1 MNTLMDIQVDIEF
14 RINALQCE
22 YEEYKIMYNKKLIT
36 TKEWIVVSRQITLEI
51 VELTDEYV
59 NA

>member
-1 MNTLMDIQVDIEF
+1 MNTVDIQADLEL

-51 VELTDEYV
+51 VELTAEFV
-59 NA
+59 NHP

>member
-1 MNTLMDIQVDIEF
+1 MNTLLDKQVDIEV

-22 YEEYKIMYNKKLIT
+22 YEEYKIMYSKKLIT
-36 TKEWIVVSRQITLEI
+36 AKEWIVVSRQITLEI
-51 VELTDEYV
+51 VELTAEFM